1 MSVSCLSELMHRS
14 KSRLHSITSSA
25 NGEQRRR
32 HFEAERLG
40 GLEVDHQFELGRL
53 YDREV
58 GGLLAFENPAGV
70 NTDQTVR
77 IHKAS
82 SIADEAANRG
92 GIAKLVDRGNGM
104 ACRQGAKLQPHC
116 ARAIR
121 RSAFKVE
128 HCS

>member
-1 MSVSCLSELMHRS
+1 MA
-14 KSRLHSITSSA
+14 SSD
-25 NGEQRRR
+25 GG

-53 YDREV
+53 YDRKV

-92 GIAKLVDRGNGM
+92 GIAKLVDSRERHGVPPAPLFDFAGY
-104 ACRQGAKLQPHC
+104 
-116 ARAIR
+116 
-121 RSAFKVE
+121 
-128 HCS
+128 